1 MKFPLLAL
9 PFIAMTVLCW
19 GMYGPIL
26 HKGQIGME
34 SSRLRPL
41 LCVGLAY
48 FAIAVIV
55 PIAVLMTSGETGK
68 FSLSG
73 IVWSSAAGVAG
84 VGGALGIILALTNG
98 GTPVWVM
105 PLVFGGAPIVNAF
118 ISMWLSGAFQ
128 RIREAPELPDF
139 IFVSGLILV
148 SIGAFMVL
156 FFAPKGEAH
165 ESAAAKQQPSTIEQP
180 AQSPP
185 QDRTA

>member
-1 MKFPLLAL
+1 MKWVAAI
-9 PFIAMTVLCW
+9 PFIALTVVCW
-19 GMYGPIL
+19 GMYGPVL
-26 HKGQIGME
+26 HKGQIGMD

-55 PIAVLMTSGETGK
+55 PIVVLSTSGETGS
-68 FSLSG
+68 FSRSG
-73 IVWSSAAGVAG
+73 IIWSSAAGVAG

-118 ISMWLSGAFQ
+118 VAMWFSGAYQ
-128 RIREAPELPDF
+128 RVRENPEFTDF
-139 IFVSGLILV
+139 IFVAGLILV

-156 FFAPKGEAH
+156 FFAPKE
-165 ESAAAKQQPSTIEQP
+165 ESHGPTAAKQQSTTVDQVSTNPDQDP
-180 AQSPP
+180 AV
-185 QDRTA
+185 